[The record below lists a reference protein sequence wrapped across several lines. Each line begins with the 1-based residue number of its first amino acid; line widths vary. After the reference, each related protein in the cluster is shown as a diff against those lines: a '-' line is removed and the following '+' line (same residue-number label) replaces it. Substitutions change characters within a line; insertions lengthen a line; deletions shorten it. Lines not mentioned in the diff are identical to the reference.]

1 MVEKSWT
8 KSGFPDVPWFI
19 SASNLAYSPDPSSV
33 DAKSTRTLTVSGI
46 ALESP
51 SLFTKENASFNSSIG
66 EFLVKSTF
74 APVKCMWFDPASIT
88 KWSSV
93 GPLSSLIVMSESSP
107 WINIVLFKNLHL
119 SYLAER
125 SGL

>member
-1 MVEKSWT
+1 LVEKSWT
-8 KSGFPDVPWFI
+8 RSGFPDVPWFI

-51 SLFTKENASFNSSIG
+51 SLFTKENANFNSSVG
-66 EFLVKSTF
+66 EFLVKSTL
-74 APVKCMWFDPASIT
+74 APVKWIWFEPDSIT

-93 GPLSSLIVMSESSP
+93 GPLSSLMVRSESSP
-107 WINIVLFKNLHL
+107 SINIVLFKIL
-119 SYLAER
+119 
-125 SGL
+125 